1 MKITIDTK
9 EITNTIRG
17 NVQTF
22 RSKIENN
29 IPTIEKEDAYEKLQ
43 DELDYVKMVLEWNKR
58 RISDGKNPFFPKKLS
73 KTAQRILKDGLI
85 KISTKDKEE

>member
-1 MKITIDTK
+1 
-9 EITNTIRG
+9 
-17 NVQTF
+17 
-22 RSKIENN
+22 
-29 IPTIEKEDAYEKLQ
+29 
-43 DELDYVKMVLEWNKR
+43 MVLEWNKR